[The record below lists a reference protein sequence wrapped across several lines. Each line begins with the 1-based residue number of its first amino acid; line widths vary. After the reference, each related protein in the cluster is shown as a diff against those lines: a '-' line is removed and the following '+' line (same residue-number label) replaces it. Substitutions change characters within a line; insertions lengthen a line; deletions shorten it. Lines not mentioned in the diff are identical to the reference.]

1 MQIFLLILKVLG
13 FLLLGILGI
22 LILLISLVLFVPVRY
37 QIAGEVEKDFKFRI
51 KGKASW
57 LLSALT
63 IRFSYI
69 ESEFL
74 NEIRI
79 FGIKYKKKEI
89 NEEELCDEA
98 EDSLKEASENFL
110 EETAKEDSVQ
120 SDVEIENEPEITYSE
135 NLQKKLEEKKA
146 EKVLQEDASLKDA
159 KQKEDVSEETKKTD
173 ALEDKPQK
181 NKTSDE
187 AQNAADNSEKKQ
199 KTAWFQKKLDKIRTS
214 LKELKLKITKFLELF
229 KTGKQK
235 VSDIKALVTDETNKR
250 VAALLWKEL
259 KYLLHHFR
267 FRRIDTDLSFGT
279 EDPAL
284 TGQILGALCL
294 LPVLYQY
301 NFHLY
306 PDFEAEKLYVSG
318 SFKIVGKV
326 RLIHISATLIRL
338 IKEKEVR
345 AVIKKWSEQ
354 N

>member
-13 FLLLGILGI
+13 ILLLSILGI
-22 LILLISLVLFVPVRY
+22 LILLIFLVLFVPVRY
-37 QIAGEVEKDFKFRI
+37 QIAGEIEHDFIFRI
-51 KGKASW
+51 KGKVSW

-98 EDSLKEASENFL
+98 EDSLKEASANLL
-110 EETAKEDSVQ
+110 EENAKEDSVQ
-120 SDVEIENEPEITYSE
+120 SDVEVEDEPEITYSK
-135 NLQKKLEEKKA
+135 NLQRKLEEKKA
-146 EKVLQEDASLKDA
+146 EKVLQEK
-159 KQKEDVSEETKKTD
+159 DVSKETKTSG
-173 ALEDKPQK
+173 ALENKSQK
-181 NKTSDE
+181 NKTLDE
-187 AQNAADNSEKKQ
+187 AQMRADNSEKKQ
-199 KTAWFQKKLDKIRTS
+199 KTSWFQKKLSKIRTS
-214 LKELKLKITKFLELF
+214 LEELKLKITKFWQLL

-235 VSDIKALVTDETNKR
+235 VSDIKALITDETNKKA
-250 VAALLWKEL
+250 VSLLWKEL

-267 FRRIDTDLSFGT
+267 FRRIDTDLTFGT
-279 EDPAL
+279 DDPAM

-294 LPVLYQY
+294 FPVLYQY

-306 PDFEAEKLYVSG
+306 PDFEAEKLYVTS
-318 SFKIVGKV
+318 SFKIAGKV
-326 RLIHISATLIRL
+326 RMIHVLAALIRL

-345 AVIKKWSEQ
+345 AVIKKWSDQ